1 MPTIYLDFNAST
13 PIHPL
18 VQKNI
23 QSLLDC
29 VYGNPSSNHWASKNA
44 KSYLN
49 KARKHIAALIGA
61 EPDEIIFTS
70 GGTESNNLALK
81 GRFFSLYNNVAQQ
94 HIITQVTEHPSILH
108 PLAFLERLGAKITY
122 LPVDSTGRVNPE
134 DVNNAIISETTLISI
149 MHANNETGTLQ
160 PIEEIGLIAKQH
172 NICFHTDAAQ
182 SIGKIPVDVNKMNVD
197 LLSIAGH
204 KLYAPKGVGALYIR
218 RGTALE
224 PVNHGAGHEQ
234 GIRAGT
240 ESILLATA
248 LGTACELAKKELY
261 NHNIRSLR
269 DYFWLQLN
277 DTFGDNVV
285 LNGHEIERLPNTL
298 NISFLNHIGANVL
311 AGLDGIAASTGSAC
325 HEGQTTISPV
335 LAAMGI
341 DSKIGMGAI
350 RFSLGYGIEKSDI
363 DQVVNQL
370 RCTIS
375 DSPTV

>member
-1 MPTIYLDFNAST
+1 MPAIYLDFNAIT

-23 QSLLDC
+23 QSFLDC
-29 VYGNPSSNHWASKNA
+29 VYGNPSSNHWASKDA
-44 KSYLN
+44 KSYLSR
-49 KARKHIAALIGA
+49 ARRQIAALIGA

-81 GRFFSLYNNVAQQ
+81 GRFFSLYNHNPNQ

-108 PLAFLERLGAKITY
+108 PLAFLERLGARVTY

-134 DVNNAIISETTLISI
+134 DIKNAITLKTTLISI

-160 PIEEIGLIAKQH
+160 PIDEIGLIAKQN

-182 SIGKIPVDVNKMNVD
+182 SIGKVPINVNKMNVD

-204 KLYAPKGVGALYIR
+204 KVYAPKGIGALYVR
-218 RGTALE
+218 RGIALE
-224 PVNHGAGHEQ
+224 PINHGAGHEQ

-248 LGTACELAKKELY
+248 LGSACELAEKERY

-269 DYFWLQLN
+269 DYFWQQLN
-277 DTFGDNVV
+277 AVFGDNVV
-285 LNGHEIERLPNTL
+285 LNGHSIERLPNTL
-298 NISFLNHIGANVL
+298 NVSFINCIGANLLNELV
-311 AGLDGIAASTGSAC
+311 DVAASTGSAC
-325 HEGQTTISPV
+325 HEGKTAISPV
-335 LAAMGI
+335 LAAMGV
-341 DSKIGMGAI
+341 DSNIGMGAI
-350 RFSLGYGIEKSDI
+350 RFSLGHGIEKTDI
-363 DQVVNQL
+363 DQVINQL
-370 RCTIS
+370 RYVIS
-375 DSPTV
+375 NSHLA